1 MINIQLFIFS
11 LFFHLFIL
19 GLIQL
24 GVFGVKL
31 KIFLNSLLEN
41 NKILISIFSLV
52 GFILLKLYL
61 GFNI

>member
-41 NKILISIFSLV
+41 NKILISR
-52 GFILLKLYL
+52 
-61 GFNI
+61 